1 MYDEALETLR
11 KDTENLQLEIRVLKE
26 KLAGKSSENISD
38 LISEDAQK
46 QAPTVDTSK
55 SGIPTELVNSEV
67 SWNWKSLVTL

>member
-26 KLAGKSSENISD
+26 KLAGKISENSSELN
-38 LISEDAQK
+38 SEDAQK
-46 QAPTVDTSK
+46 QAPIVDTSK

-67 SWNWKSLVTL
+67 S

>member
-67 SWNWKSLVTL
+67 S